1 MEMLGAATD
10 SHSTPAFDAF
20 NQILAG
26 LPQKKRSEASKF
38 VKKLDEIPEISLP
51 PEAPIQVALSL
62 ADRGLIGQFTG
73 LWPSPKTT
81 EQWVNRNWAPLIKE
95 KVTSYFLGKGTSS
108 SNFPPKKTKT

>member
-1 MEMLGAATD
+1 METLGPSKD
-10 SHSTPAFDAF
+10 PPSSPAIDAF
-20 NQILAG
+20 NQLLAG

-81 EQWVNRNWAPLIKE
+81 EQWVNRN
-95 KVTSYFLGKGTSS
+95 
-108 SNFPPKKTKT
+108 